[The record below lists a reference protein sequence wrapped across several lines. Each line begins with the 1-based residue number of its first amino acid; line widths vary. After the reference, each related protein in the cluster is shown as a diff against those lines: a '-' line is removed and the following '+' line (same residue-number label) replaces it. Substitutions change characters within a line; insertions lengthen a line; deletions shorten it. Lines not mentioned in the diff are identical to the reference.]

1 MTDDNF
7 LPDAACRG
15 YSIELWF
22 PPAFDED
29 PTGTD
34 SEYWEVGKMVC
45 SVCKHRPECREMGEA
60 EKYGLWGG
68 ATPSERRRGI
78 SRPSKRHMSTK
89 AWELL
94 PKTGERV
101 DINPLRQQLRSG
113 TRKRQPVS

>member
-1 MTDDNF
+1 MDDNF
-7 LPDAACRG
+7 FPNAACRG

-45 SVCKHRPECREMGEA
+45 SVCPHFTECRELGED

-78 SRPSKRHMSTK
+78 YRPSKRHMSSK
-89 AWELL
+89 AFALL
-94 PKTGERV
+94 PKSGERV
-101 DINPLRQQLRSG
+101 DINPLRVSLREV